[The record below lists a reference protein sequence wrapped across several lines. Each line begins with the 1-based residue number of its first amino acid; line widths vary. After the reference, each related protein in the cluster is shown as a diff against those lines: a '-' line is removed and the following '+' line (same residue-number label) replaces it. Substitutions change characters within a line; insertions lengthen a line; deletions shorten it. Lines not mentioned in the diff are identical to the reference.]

1 VASRHLTGLR
11 RGVSFEQTVATNKG
25 GPRICLIPGCSHP
38 TMKAAGVG
46 LSPFHCERHVAHK
59 SRHGSHW
66 HRSYRAFELKPFL
79 AAATS
84 YIRPRLEKD
93 AQIKDAV
100 ARLALLLEQSPY
112 EIATRL
118 RGLPAKTRCGIA
130 FGRLRKRGIK
140 PERLLA
146 IHLAITALI
155 EEDPGSHRTKEFR
168 LVQAAKA
175 IHRLASGYHRVWPQ
189 QDQKGRTFRI
199 ELHAY
204 ARSTG
209 RVLRFIGQA
218 IEERCEWATEKHLG
232 GVLALKVKRYGRH
245 PALPKAE

>member
-1 VASRHLTGLR
+1 
-11 RGVSFEQTVATNKG
+11 
-25 GPRICLIPGCSHP
+25 
-38 TMKAAGVG
+38 MKASGQGFA
-46 LSPFHCERHVAHK
+46 SFHCKRHVEHK
-59 SRHGSHW
+59 ARHGSHW
-66 HRSYRAFELKPFL
+66 HRSYRADELKPYV

-84 YIRPRLEKD
+84 YLGPRLES
-93 AQIKDAV
+93 APLIPEAV
-100 ARLALLLEQSPY
+100 ARLAILLEQSPY

-118 RGLPAKTRCGIA
+118 RGLTARSRADIA

-168 LVQAAKA
+168 LVQVAKA
-175 IHRLASGYHRVWPQ
+175 AHRLASGYHRVWPQ
-189 QDQKGRTFRI
+189 QDKQGRAFRI

-204 ARSTG
+204 ARSAG
-209 RVLRFIGQA
+209 RVLRLIGA
-218 IEERCEWATEKHLG
+218 MIEQQCEWATEKHLT

-245 PALPKAE
+245 PALPKTA